1 MRIPSGIVT
10 ALAVAL
16 LTAPALAQ
24 NQQQQQQQQQQD
36 GPLGAVGRWFSEQFA
51 SIGSHFREAEQGVTN
66 FRTEA
71 GTAAKKTGTAVKDAA
86 DVVTKLPTTRV
97 LAGHQKCTISANGA
111 PDCSD
116 AADRLC
122 KRRGFGSGQTV
133 DITSAHECPLRVTLG
148 QREARPG
155 ECKNVTFVSRAM
167 CQ

>member
-16 LTAPALAQ
+16 LTAPALA
-24 NQQQQQQQQQQD
+24 QQQQQD

-97 LAGHQKCTISANGA
+97 LAGHQKCTI
-111 PDCSD
+111 
-116 AADRLC
+116 
-122 KRRGFGSGQTV
+122 
-133 DITSAHECPLRVTLG
+133 
-148 QREARPG
+148 
-155 ECKNVTFVSRAM
+155 
-167 CQ
+167 

>member
-1 MRIPSGIVT
+1 MRIPIAI
-10 ALAVAL
+10 ALAAAL

-24 NQQQQQQQQQQD
+24 NQAQPPQSD
-36 GPLGAVGRWFSEQFA
+36 APFGAVGRWFSESFA
-51 SIGSHFREAEQGVTN
+51 SISSHFREAEQGVTN
-66 FRTEA
+66 FRNEA
-71 GTAAKKTGTAVKDAA
+71 GAAAKKTATAAKDAA
-86 DVVTKLPTTRV
+86 DAVTKLPTTRV
-97 LAGHQKCTISANGA
+97 LAGHQKCAISANGA
-111 PDCSD
+111 PDCHD

-122 KRRGFGSGQTV
+122 KRRGFNSGQTV

>member
-16 LTAPALAQ
+16 LTVPALAQ
-24 NQQQQQQQQQQD
+24 PQQQQQQD
-36 GPLGAVGRWFSEQFA
+36 GPLGAVGRWFSESFA
-51 SIGSHFREAEQGVTN
+51 SISSHFREAEQGVTN
-66 FRTEA
+66 FGTEA
-71 GTAAKKTGTAVKDAA
+71 GAAAKKTGTAVKDAA
-86 DVVTKLPTTRV
+86 GVVTKLPTTRV
-97 LAGHQKCTISANGA
+97 LAGHQKCTVSANGA

-122 KRRGFGSGQTV
+122 KRRGFASGQTV

>member
-1 MRIPSGIVT
+1 MRIPSGIAM
-10 ALAVAL
+10 ALAVTL
-16 LTAPALAQ
+16 LAAPALAQ
-24 NQQQQQQQQQQD
+24 NQQPQQD
-36 GPLGAVGRWFSEQFA
+36 GAFGAVGRWFSKSFA

-66 FRTEA
+66 FRNEA
-71 GTAAKKTGTAVKDAA
+71 GVAAKKTGTAVKDAA
-86 DVVTKLPTTRV
+86 DTVAKLPNTRV

-111 PDCSD
+111 PDCLD

-122 KRRGFGSGQTV
+122 KRRGFTSGQTV

-167 CQ
+167 CR

>member
-1 MRIPSGIVT
+1 MRIPIAT

-16 LTAPALAQ
+16 FAASAFAQ
-24 NQQQQQQQQQQD
+24 NQTQPPQSD
-36 GPLGAVGRWFSEQFA
+36 GPLGAVGRWFSESFA

-66 FRTEA
+66 FRDEA
-71 GTAAKKTGTAVKDAA
+71 GAAAKKTGTAVKDAA
-86 DVVTKLPTTRV
+86 DVMTKLPTTRV

-116 AADRLC
+116 AAERLC
-122 KRRGFGSGQTV
+122 KRRGFASGQTM

-148 QREARPG
+148 QREAKPG

>member
-1 MRIPSGIVT
+1 MRSPSNSAAAVVVT
-10 ALAVAL
+10 LLAM
-16 LTAPALAQ
+16 PALAQ
-24 NQQQQQQQQQQD
+24 NQTEPAQSS
-36 GPLGAVGRWFSEQFA
+36 GPLGAVGRWFSESFA

-66 FRTEA
+66 FRNEA
-71 GTAAKKTGTAVKDAA
+71 GVAAKKTGTAVKDAA
-86 DVVTKLPTTRV
+86 DAVTKLPNTRV

-122 KRRGFGSGQTV
+122 KRRGFESGQTV

>member
-1 MRIPSGIVT
+1 MRIPSGIAT

-16 LTAPALAQ
+16 LTMPALAQ
-24 NQQQQQQQQQQD
+24 NQTQPQQSD
-36 GPLGAVGRWFSEQFA
+36 GPLGAVGRWFSESFA

-66 FRTEA
+66 FRNEA
-71 GTAAKKTGTAVKDAA
+71 GVAAKKTGTAVKDAA
-86 DVVTKLPTTRV
+86 DTVAKLPNTRV

-111 PDCSD
+111 PDCHD

-155 ECKNVTFVSRAM
+155 ECRNVTFVSRAM
-167 CQ
+167 CR

>member
-1 MRIPSGIVT
+1 MRIPVAT
-10 ALAVAL
+10 AFAVAL
-16 LTAPALAQ
+16 FAASALAQ
-24 NQQQQQQQQQQD
+24 TQGQPPRSD
-36 GPLGAVGRWFSEQFA
+36 GPFGAVGRWFSESFA

-66 FRTEA
+66 FRNEA
-71 GTAAKKTGTAVKDAA
+71 GVAAKKTGTAVKDAA
-86 DVVTKLPTTRV
+86 DAVTKLPNTRV

-111 PDCSD
+111 PDCHD

-122 KRRGFGSGQTV
+122 KRRGFASGQTV

>member
-1 MRIPSGIVT
+1 MRIPLAT
-10 ALAVAL
+10 ALTVAV
-16 LTAPALAQ
+16 LTASAFAQ
-24 NQQQQQQQQQQD
+24 NQAQPPQSD
-36 GPLGAVGRWFSEQFA
+36 GPLEAVGRWFSDSFA

-66 FRTEA
+66 FRNEA
-71 GTAAKKTGTAVKDAA
+71 GAAAKKTATAAKDAA
-86 DVVTKLPTTRV
+86 DAVTKLPTTRV

-111 PDCSD
+111 PDCHD

-122 KRRGFGSGQTV
+122 KRRGFTSGQTV